1 MNSTTL
7 PSLASTRSAAR
18 TGGAAL
24 AGAGAITIVFGL
36 ITWLKTSAVPDDDWS
51 SPYTHSAFVWLCLIA
66 ALSHALA
73 FAGLLELRH
82 PRYIGTSKG
91 ARIGITIALGA
102 MAVLFV
108 NELVGIPIRSQQESD
123 TVPSIVG
130 PIFGVASVAFLIGAF
145 LAGRG
150 AARDGAWRD
159 ARRHL
164 LLVWAAAT
172 LPLIA
177 LGPTDDFGLGLA
189 IWGIPMLLVGLALL
203 SPISRPTS
211 LTNPGR

>member
-1 MNSTTL
+1 MSSTTFS
-7 PSLASTRSAAR
+7 PVASTRSAAR
-18 TGGAAL
+18 AGGAAL
-24 AGAGAITIVFGL
+24 VGAAAITVAAGL
-36 ITWLKTSAVPDDDWS
+36 LTLLKTSVVPDDDWS
-51 SPYTHSAFVWLCLIA
+51 SPYSHSAFVWMCLIA

-82 PRYIGTSKG
+82 PRYIGTSKAAG
-91 ARIGITIALGA
+91 VGITIALAA
-102 MAVLFV
+102 MAVFFV
-108 NELVGIPIRSQQESD
+108 NELVGITIRSQQESD

-130 PIFGVASVAFLIGAF
+130 AIFGVASVAFLIGAV

-159 ARRHL
+159 RRRHL
-164 LLVWAAAT
+164 LLIWAVGT
-172 LPLIA
+172 LPLIV
-177 LGPTDDFGLGLA
+177 LGPTDLFGLALA

-203 SPISRPTS
+203 SAASPPIT